1 MGKKICS
8 KCNIEKELLDF
19 NKNKLSKDGYK
30 PCCRECQKIESKIYK
45 QKNKKKIKEQGK
57 EYYINNK
64 DRIIIVHA
72 DYLNRERVKILD
84 YRKNYYKN
92 NKEKHIIKQKIY
104 REKNREKINKNKRRY
119 QSERREKDSLY
130 KLTENIRCRVKNYLD
145 IKKITKKN
153 KTFDIVGCTPK
164 ELSIFLEKK
173 FKDGMTWDNYGF
185 YGWHID
191 HIIPLSSAKTEEELY
206 KLFHYTNLQPLWAF
220 DNLSKGDKILSPLP
234 NNTLHIV

>member
-1 MGKKICS
+1 MEKKICS

-19 NKNKLSKDGYK
+19 NKYKLSKDGHK

-45 QKNKKKIKEQGK
+45 QKNKEKIKEWSK

-64 DRIIIVHA
+64 DRIMKVHSE
-72 DYLNRERVKILD
+72 YEIREKSKILK
-84 YRKNYYKN
+84 RGKTYYSN
-92 NKEKHIIKQKIY
+92 NKEKYLINQRNY
-104 REKNREKINKNKRRY
+104 REKNRESVNKNRIRY
-119 QSERREKDSLY
+119 RNERRENDSLY
-130 KLTENIRCRVKNYLD
+130 KLTENMRSRVKDYLD